1 MRIDRDGERLF
12 FHALAAML
20 FAAVCAWCTAS
31 LYTRLEGADAPRPSA
46 APSAAPAGGSIRGVL
61 LRREQAVEAS
71 AFPDARAGE
80 RLSAERTGGESA
92 LFFPDSDGWAFLSPA
107 DSERLTP
114 ERLEALLQSDA
125 RAEPEKPRLVYGFEQ
140 LCAALCE
147 GDEPP
152 MPGPC
157 RLRLDGFPEEID
169 ARLLSVSTDAL
180 GRVTLVLRLVDFPQ
194 ELYNVRFITGEILP

>member
-1 MRIDRDGERLF
+1 MRG
-12 FHALAAML
+12 
-20 FAAVCAWCTAS
+20 T
-31 LYTRLEGADAPRPSA
+31 
-46 APSAAPAGGSIRGVL
+46 IRGVL
-61 LRREQAVEAS
+61 LRREEAVEAS
-71 AFPDARAGE
+71 AFPDVRAGE

-125 RAEPEKPRLVYGFEQ
+125 LAEPGKPRLVYGFEQ

-157 RLRLDGFPEEID
+157 RLRLEGFPEEID